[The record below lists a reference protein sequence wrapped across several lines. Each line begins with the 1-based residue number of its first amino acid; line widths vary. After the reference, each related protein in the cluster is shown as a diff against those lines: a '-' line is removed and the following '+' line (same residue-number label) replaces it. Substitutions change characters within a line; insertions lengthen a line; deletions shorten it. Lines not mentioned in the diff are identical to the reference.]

1 MPPTYGDPFGGSGT
15 TQTGFGF
22 TGEQTDASGLVYLRA
37 RYYVPGLGV
46 FPSLDPV
53 EEGNRYG
60 YVGADVVNRVDPS
73 GMIGERPERWDGCAN
88 LPLSPLQ
95 ATWSCV
101 QNSSSQWKQSL
112 YGKSAWACTGNGCQ
126 NWLDEAHCV
135 LMDGIP
141 NHSPTPLTQW
151 YADSVIHYNGVARA
165 IKVGI
170 DFDKSGLG
178 ADTVARFNISLPT
191 AYLLDQDFQSPIFLE
206 HVGVMCHEFWHT
218 IQAWA
223 GKSILR
229 EVEAYNI
236 ETLIGN
242 DLGLINWSVG
252 VSGLNTEQRMD
263 MLTMGLPIPLGL
275 GVTRDYCTLC
285 RARSYLGSKY
295 ADNPIISE
303 PVPVTIHVCR
313 QYNCP

>member
-1 MPPTYGDPFGGSGT
+1 M
-15 TQTGFGF
+15 
-22 TGEQTDASGLVYLRA
+22 GEILLRA
-37 RYYVPGLGV
+37 RYYVPQLGV

-60 YVGADVVNRVDPS
+60 YVGGDVVNRVDPS
-73 GMIGERPERWDGCAN
+73 GMVGEKPERWNGCAD

-95 ATWSCV
+95 AAWSCV
-101 QNSSSQWKQSL
+101 QNSTSQWKQSL

-126 NWLDEAHCV
+126 NWLDEALCV
-135 LMDGIP
+135 LMDGTP

-151 YADSVIHYNGVARA
+151 YADSVIHYNEVARA

-218 IQAWA
+218 IQAWTIPA
-223 GKSILR
+223 ASILK

-236 ETLIGN
+236 ETVIDK
-242 DLGLINWSVG
+242 DLGLVKWTPSIT
-252 VSGLNTEQRMD
+252 GLTTEQRMY
-263 MLTMGLPIPLGL
+263 MMTLGLPSPVGQ
-275 GVTRDYCTLC
+275 GVTRDYCSLC
-285 RARSYLGSKY
+285 KARSYLDSRY
-295 ADNPIISE
+295 QSMVLTSE
-303 PVPVTIHVCR
+303 PIPVTALVCR
-313 QYNCP
+313 QYSCTNS